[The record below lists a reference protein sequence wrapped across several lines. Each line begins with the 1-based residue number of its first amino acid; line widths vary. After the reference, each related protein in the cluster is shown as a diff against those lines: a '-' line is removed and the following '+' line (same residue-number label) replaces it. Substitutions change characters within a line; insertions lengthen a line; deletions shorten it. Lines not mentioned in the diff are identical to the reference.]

1 MCLCVLL
8 YDAEISAFI
17 PGEAYVVLLF
27 EFFIVFLSVSSIFDH
42 FFWGC
47 SDLRG
52 VGVYDEFS
60 AACF

>member
-27 EFFIVFLSVSSIFDH
+27 EFFYSFLVCVVDIRPFLL
-42 FFWGC
+42 G
-47 SDLRG
+47 L
-52 VGVYDEFS
+52 
-60 AACF
+60 